1 VSREKVSRE
10 AFLARVRSAAA
21 AGRAHRVHLRSDL
34 PERVGYCGAGADPVA
49 RLIDE
54 VNAVGGQ
61 AHRAA
66 DLAAARDI
74 LANLLALYAP
84 RSALCW
90 RHPLLERLGLGELL
104 ATHQVAALDHEALY
118 PLAQPEQRTKM
129 FAAEI
134 GISSVSLAIAETG
147 TLALASRPGQERLA
161 SLLPPVH
168 VAIVEASQIVPDL
181 FDYFDR
187 LEADGLAS
195 LPSNFVFITGPSK
208 TGDIELTLTTGVHG
222 PGKWHVIVIGA

>member
-1 VSREKVSRE
+1 MSRES
-10 AFLARVRSAAA
+10 FLARVRSAAA
-21 AGRAHRVHLRSDL
+21 AGRAHRVHLHPGL
-34 PERVGYCGAGADPVA
+34 PERVGYCGAGDDPIG

-54 VNAVGGQ
+54 VNAVGGH

-66 DLAAARDI
+66 DLVEARDI

-84 RSALCW
+84 RTALCW
-90 RHPLLERLGLGELL
+90 RHPLLERLGLAEVLS
-104 ATHQVAALDHEALY
+104 THQVALLDHESLF
-118 PLAQPEQRTKM
+118 PLAQTEQRQKM

-147 TLALASRPGQERLA
+147 TLALASRPGQERLV

-181 FDYFDR
+181 FDFFDR
-187 LEADGLAS
+187 LESEGLQN
-195 LPSNFVFITGPSK
+195 LPSNLVLVTGPSK

-222 PGKWHVIVIGA
+222 PGKWHVIVLAELRAA